1 MEKVIMSQGVKDD
14 IISSVEERLSIME
27 DTVEMLIH
35 GAESVIRSAKEEL
48 ETERGRDNVSGQ
60 LYFSVALSER
70 QASIVNLAAVKAM
83 LITTKFSI
91 LNELNLIVPND
102 IDKD

>member
-35 GAESVIRSAKEEL
+35 GAESVITA
-48 ETERGRDNVSGQ
+48 
-60 LYFSVALSER
+60 
-70 QASIVNLAAVKAM
+70 
-83 LITTKFSI
+83 
-91 LNELNLIVPND
+91 
-102 IDKD
+102 